1 MGTAPKL
8 DPSAEIG
15 EFASRVSY
23 SDVPNEAIPMIENAV
38 LDTVGVTLAGVVE
51 GAGKTAADTMA
62 AVTGDDGAVSIVG
75 RDQSTNLFEA
85 GFVNGT
91 AGHCLDFDDMS
102 VEATNGHPSVVLVPG
117 ILGVAELEEVSGEEA
132 IAAYAAGF
140 EVTSYLSLAVNPS
153 HYSAGWHATGTLGT
167 VGSAAAIAN
176 LLDLS
181 PSETVTAVSIATSM
195 AAGLRQNFGTMTKPM
210 HVGQA
215 VRSGLTAAY
224 LADHGFT
231 ASETALAGEDGFFE
245 AYSGEEP
252 WDETALFDLGED
264 WALTTYGVDT
274 KKYPCCGATHTA
286 IAAAQS
292 LAAEHG
298 IEPSDVERVHVE
310 AGPTAGN
317 ALLYEDPETGFQGKF
332 SMEYTVASG
341 IVRDAVTIE
350 TFRDESVQDPEVQ
363 AVRERVDFE
372 VNEDLPHSPMEATVT
387 IETAAGETVSKRL
400 EHPPGSYQNPMSD
413 EEYREKFT
421 NCAVRAI
428 DESDAEAAAD
438 FFSSLRDQEDVGA
451 VFDHL

>member
-1 MGTAPKL
+1 MGTSVKL
-8 DPSAEIG
+8 DPAAEIG
-15 EFASRVSY
+15 EFTSQVTY
-23 SDVPNEAIPMIENAV
+23 SDVPDEAIPMVENVV
-38 LDTVGVTLAGVVE
+38 LDTVGVTLAGVTE
-51 GAGKTAADTMA
+51 GAGETAADMME
-62 AVTGDDGAVSIVG
+62 AVTGSDGEVSILG
-75 RDQSTNLFEA
+75 RDQSANLFEA

-91 AGHCLDFDDMS
+91 AGHCLDYDDMS

-117 ILGVAELEEVSGEEA
+117 ILAVAELEDVTGEEA

-140 EVTSYLSLAVNPS
+140 EVTSYLSLAINPS

-167 VGSAAAIAN
+167 IGSAAAVSN

-181 PSETVTAVSIATSM
+181 PSETVTAVNIAASM
-195 AAGLRQNFGTMTKPM
+195 VAGLRQNFGTMTKPM

-231 ASETALAGEDGFFE
+231 ASETAIAGEDGFLE

-252 WDETALFDLGED
+252 ADESKFFDLGED
-264 WALTTYGVDT
+264 WALTKYGVDT
-274 KKYPCCGATHTA
+274 KKYPCCGATHTG
-286 IAAAQS
+286 IAAAQA
-292 LAAEHG
+292 LVEEHG

-317 ALLYEDPETGFQGKF
+317 ALLYSDPETGFQGKF

-350 TFRDESVQDPEVQ
+350 TFRDDSVQDPEVQ
-363 AVRERVDFE
+363 AIRERVDFE

-387 IETAAGETVSKRL
+387 IETKDGETVSKRL

-413 EEYREKFT
+413 EEYREKFM

-428 DESDAEAAAD
+428 DESDAEAAYEFLAD
-438 FFSSLRDQEDVGA
+438 LRKRENVGDVSE
-451 VFDHL
+451 HL